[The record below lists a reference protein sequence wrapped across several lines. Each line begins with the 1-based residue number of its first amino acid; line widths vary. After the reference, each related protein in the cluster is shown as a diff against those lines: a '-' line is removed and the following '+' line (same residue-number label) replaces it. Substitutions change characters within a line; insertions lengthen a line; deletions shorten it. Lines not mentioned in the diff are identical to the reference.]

1 MPFEIQET
9 REPME
14 KIVAIA
20 RTLGLKPSDLELY
33 GDHKAKIKMSAV
45 QSPRFSK
52 KGKIVLVTAIT
63 PTSAGEGKTTTTIG
77 LGDSLRRIGVSSMIC
92 LREPSLGPVFGI
104 KGGATGGG
112 KAMVVPMEDIN
123 LHFTGDIH
131 AVTAAN
137 NLISAVIDNHLF
149 QGNSLKIDPER
160 IVWRRCMDMNDRAL
174 RQIEVGQSSLK
185 EIRRKDGFDISVAS
199 EIMAILCL
207 SKDLSDLKRRV
218 ERTIV
223 AYDEANNPVT
233 VGSLKVAGAVT
244 MLLKDAIKP
253 NLVQTLEH
261 TPALIHGGP
270 FANIAHGCNSVIATD
285 FARRAADVVV
295 TEAGFGADLG
305 MEKFL
310 DIKSR
315 VLGIMPSA
323 IVLVVSLKALRLH
336 GGAEKDDLKTEN
348 IRALRAGMENLEKHI
363 ENIQLFH
370 LPFVVSLNRFSSD
383 SEEEVAYLHDWAV
396 TRKIP
401 FEISEVFA
409 KGSEGGTDLAKRVMS
424 LLEVQPDSPC
434 VPLYDVEESI
444 SDKIGKIATK
454 LYGAKDVVYSETAKA
469 QMNEFVRLGWDHL
482 PVCMAKTPLSLS
494 DNPKLQGRPRD
505 FTLTIREFKPSIG
518 AGFLVALTGEVM
530 TMPGLPKVGAYEGM
544 DVIDGKIVGLF

>member
-1 MPFEIQET
+1 MNTKTGIK
-9 REPME
+9 
-14 KIVAIA
+14 KIIMIA
-20 RTLGLKPSDLELY
+20 RPLGLMPSDLEFY
-33 GDHKAKIKMSAV
+33 GDHKAKIKMTAV

-52 KGKIVLVTAIT
+52 NGKIVLVTAIT

-149 QGNSLKIDPER
+149 QGNPLKINPDR
-160 IVWRRCMDMNDRAL
+160 IVWKRCMDMNDRAL
-174 RQIEVGQSSLK
+174 RQIEVGLSSPK
-185 EIRRKDGFDISVAS
+185 EVRRMDGFDISVAS

-207 SKDLSDLKRRV
+207 SKDLSDLKQRV
-218 ERTIV
+218 ERTIL
-223 AYDEANNPVT
+223 AYDLNGNPIT
-233 VGSLKVAGAVT
+233 AGALKVAGAVT
-244 MLLKDAIKP
+244 MILKDAIKP

-315 VLGIMPSA
+315 VLGTMPSA

-336 GGAEKDDLKTEN
+336 GGAGKDELKTEN
-348 IRALRAGMENLEKHI
+348 IGALRAGMENLEKHV
-363 ENIQLFH
+363 ENVRLFH
-370 LPFVVSLNRFSSD
+370 LPFVVSLNRFATD
-383 SEEEVAYLHDWAV
+383 SEEEIDYLRNWAAERDV
-396 TRKIP
+396 P

-409 KGSEGGTDLAKRVMS
+409 KGSEGGIGLARRIMDLLGQKPV
-424 LLEVQPDSPC
+424 LPC
-434 VPLYDVEESI
+434 LPLYDPEERI
-444 SDKIGKIATK
+444 PDKIGKIATK
-454 LYGAKDVVYSETAKA
+454 LYGAKDVVYSDVAKA
-469 QMNEFVRLGWDHL
+469 QMEQFVRLGWDRL
-482 PVCMAKTPLSLS
+482 PICMAKTPLSLS

-530 TMPGLPKVGAYEGM
+530 TMPGLPKTGAYENM
-544 DVIDGKIVGLF
+544 DVVDGQIVGLF

>member
-1 MPFEIQET
+1 MPSVSKDIQSG
-9 REPME
+9 MK

-20 RTLGLKPSDLELY
+20 KPLGLMPSDLELY
-33 GDHKAKIKMSAV
+33 GDYKAKIKMAAV

-52 KGKIVLVTAIT
+52 DGKIVLVTAIT

-160 IVWRRCMDMNDRAL
+160 IVWKRCMDMNDRAL
-174 RQIEVGQSSLK
+174 RQIEVGLSSPK

-207 SKDLSDLKRRV
+207 SKDLSDLERRV

-223 AYDEANNPVT
+223 AYDMKGNPVT
-233 VGSLKVAGAVT
+233 AGALRVAGAVT
-244 MLLKDAIKP
+244 MILKDAIKP

-261 TPALIHGGP
+261 TPAMIHGGP

-285 FARRAADVVV
+285 FARRAVDVVV

-315 VLGIMPSA
+315 VLGAMPSA

-336 GGAEKDDLKTEN
+336 GGAGKDELKTEN
-348 IRALRAGMENLEKHI
+348 LGALRAGMENLEKHV
-363 ENIQLFH
+363 ENVRLFH
-370 LPFVVSLNRFSSD
+370 LPFVVSLNRFATD
-383 SEEEVAYLHDWAV
+383 SEEEIAFLRNWATERDV
-396 TRKIP
+396 P
-401 FEISEVFA
+401 FEISEVYA
-409 KGSEGGTDLAKRVMS
+409 KGSEGGVGLARRVLDLLGRKS
-424 LLEVQPDSPC
+424 GEPC
-434 VPLYDVEESI
+434 IPLYDPAESI
-444 SDKIGKIATK
+444 PEKIGKIATQI
-454 LYGAKDVVYSETAKA
+454 YGAKDVVYSDIAKA
-469 QMNEFVRLGWDHL
+469 QMEQFVHLGWDHL
-482 PVCMAKTPLSLS
+482 PICMAKTPLSLS
-494 DNPKLQGRPRD
+494 DNPKLQGRPRN
-505 FTLTIREFKPSIG
+505 FSLTIREFKPSVG

-530 TMPGLPKVGAYEGM
+530 TMPGLPKSGAYENM
-544 DVIDGKIVGLF
+544 DVVDGQIIGLF

>member
-1 MPFEIQET
+1 MPSVTKGTQ
-9 REPME
+9 PKMK

-20 RTLGLKPSDLELY
+20 RPLGLMPSDLELY
-33 GDHKAKIKMSAV
+33 GDHKAKIKMTAV
-45 QSPRFSK
+45 RSPRFSK
-52 KGKIVLVTAIT
+52 NGQIVLVTAIT

-77 LGDSLRRIGVSSMIC
+77 LGDSFRRIGVSSMIC

-149 QGNSLKIDPER
+149 QGNPLKIDPER
-160 IVWRRCMDMNDRAL
+160 IVWKRCMDMNDRAL
-174 RQIEVGQSSLK
+174 RQIEVGLSSPK

-207 SKDLSDLKRRV
+207 SMDLSDLERRV

-223 AYDEANNPVT
+223 AYDVKGNPVT
-233 VGSLKVAGAVT
+233 AGDLKVAGAVT
-244 MLLKDAIKP
+244 MILKDAIKP
-253 NLVQTLEH
+253 NLVQTLEN

-315 VLGIMPSA
+315 VLGTMPSA

-336 GGAEKDDLKTEN
+336 GGAGKDELKTEN
-348 IRALRAGMENLEKHI
+348 IGALRAGMDNLEKHV
-363 ENIQLFH
+363 ENVRLYH
-370 LPFVVSLNRFSSD
+370 LPFVVSLNRFATD
-383 SEEEVAYLHDWAV
+383 SEEEIAYLRNWAAERDV
-396 TRKIP
+396 P
-401 FEISEVFA
+401 FEISEVYA
-409 KGSEGGTDLAKRVMS
+409 KGSEGGTGLARRVMD
-424 LLEVQPDSPC
+424 LLGRKPEQPC
-434 VPLYDVEESI
+434 VPLYGLEESI
-444 SDKIGKIATK
+444 PEKIRKIATN
-454 LYGAKDVVYSETAKA
+454 LYGAKDVAYSDVAKA
-469 QMNEFVRLGWDHL
+469 QIDQFIRLGWDHL
-482 PVCMAKTPLSLS
+482 PICMAKTPLSLS

-505 FTLTIREFKPSIG
+505 FTLTIREFKPSVG

-530 TMPGLPKVGAYEGM
+530 TMPGLPKSGAYENM
-544 DVIDGKIVGLF
+544 DVVDGQIVGLF